1 LLSARRRGPESWIW
15 QDKPE
20 IGKALGFRA
29 PGSLR
34 RLLKDQGI
42 WPEGQTKPDDPKETL
57 ERILRDSRTPRS
69 SSIYRKITSRVS
81 VKSCTDPSFR
91 EMLAALRN
99 WFPPESG

>member
-1 LLSARRRGPESWIW
+1 MAGQPVVTGARPHPARSIALLSARRRGPESWIW

-42 WPEGQTKPDDPKETL
+42 WPEGQTKPDDPKET
-57 ERILRDSRTPRS
+57 
-69 SSIYRKITSRVS
+69 
-81 VKSCTDPSFR
+81 
-91 EMLAALRN
+91 
-99 WFPPESG
+99 